1 MSSSEL
7 TKSWHSRTTTTAEL
21 DPDDVFTA
29 LLDVSA
35 APGGGISVDVVPDQH
50 DSLIIVTEDDR
61 CMSARFSELLT
72 QLTRARTTPTG
83 LAEAIRDWV
92 DTRPVSDRSAAA
104 HGIAVVVRHDDE
116 LRWQVGVPRPSGIT
130 AAWVPTMQTSPQVVR
145 AIRGAA
151 MQRAQSLTFTPH
163 TTGLVTVWTY
173 LAGPALSPSILSQP
187 DILHALAPTP
197 DAVAVLTSNRPV
209 AITDPYS
216 AQRMVAEVDA
226 PHLMVP
232 LAHLTDLGWM

>member
-1 MSSSEL
+1 MRSSEL
-7 TKSWHSRTTTTAEL
+7 TKSWHSRATVVEL

-35 APGGGISVDVVPDQH
+35 DPGEGISVDVVPDQH

-72 QLTRARTTPTG
+72 QLVRAHTPATSLTDG
-83 LAEAIRDWV
+83 IRDWI
-92 DTRPVSDRSAAA
+92 DTRPVSDRSASA

-130 AAWVPTMQTSPQVVR
+130 AAWVPTMQTSPQIVR
-145 AIRGAA
+145 AIRGTA
-151 MQRAQSLTFTPH
+151 MARAQSLTFTPH

-173 LAGPALSPSILSQP
+173 LAGPTLSPSVLSQP
-187 DILHALAPTP
+187 DTLHTLAPAP

-209 AITDPYS
+209 AITDPHS

-232 LAHLTDLGWM
+232 LAHLTNLGWM

>member
-1 MSSSEL
+1 MGSDR
-7 TKSWHSRTTTTAEL
+7 TAPWHHRATAVDL

-29 LLDVSA
+29 LLDVSTT
-35 APGGGISVDVVPDQH
+35 PGEGISIDVVPDQH

-72 QLTRARTTPTG
+72 RLTRNRTPRTG
-83 LAEAIRDWV
+83 VADAIRDWV

-104 HGIAVVVRHDDE
+104 HGIAVVVRHGDV
-116 LRWQVGVPRPSGIT
+116 LRWQVAVPRPSGVT
-130 AAWVPTMQTSPQVVR
+130 AAWVPTIATPPQIVR
-145 AIRGAA
+145 TIRGAA
-151 MQRAQSLTFTPH
+151 MSRSQSLTFTPH

-173 LAGPALSPSILSQP
+173 LAGPALSPSVLSQP
-187 DILHALAPTP
+187 DLLHTLSPCE
-197 DAVAVLTSNRPV
+197 DAVAVLTANRPV
-209 AITDPYS
+209 AITDPNS